1 MVLGLAAGAQVASAG
16 DESAQAPSRAAALA
30 AARDAKAAN
39 LKAPERS
46 RTERALY
53 WYDNQYVLARV
64 FGGWHGV
71 HIGGGDFPAGAG
83 IKFGLGF
90 THRFAP
96 GVDPN
101 AMRPN
106 DAVVDAVAAYSTR
119 GYTRL
124 AASWGVRNVGGA
136 SVDVRLIG
144 DYHEF
149 PQEDFFGLGRNS
161 LRSNRTDYLLESR
174 DVGAEAT
181 WRPLKRVN
189 VTGGVWSLNPI
200 VGRGTDPRFPS
211 TERVFSP
218 AMVPALAAQPDFIR
232 SDAGVAYDWRDN
244 PLHPHG
250 GGRYGA
256 RLSHFDD
263 RDLDAFSFRRVELDA
278 EQYVPLPNRFRTLA
292 LRAAAVLTEAESGND
307 VPFFYQPTLG
317 GSRLLRG
324 FREFRFR
331 DRNSLAFTAEYRW
344 EAWWA
349 LDGALFVD
357 AGTVAPEARN
367 LRVGDMDV
375 SYGVGFRVHSNS
387 AFVARLD
394 LAFSREGFVPLLRF
408 EHVF

>member
-1 MVLGLAAGAQVASAG
+1 VLS
-16 DESAQAPSRAAALA
+16 
-30 AARDAKAAN
+30 KI
-39 LKAPERS
+39 
-46 RTERALY
+46 
-53 WYDNQYVLARV
+53 
-64 FGGWHGV
+64 FGGWHGF
-71 HIGGGDFPAGAG
+71 HIGGGNFPAGAG
-83 IKFGLGF
+83 IKFGVGF
-90 THRFAP
+90 THRFNAD
-96 GVDPN
+96 VDP
-101 AMRPN
+101 AVERPN
-106 DAVVDAVAAYSTR
+106 ESIIDAVAARSTR

-124 AASWGVRNVGGA
+124 AGSWGVRNIGGA
-136 SVDVRLIG
+136 PVDVRLIG

-149 PQEDFFGLGRNS
+149 PQEDFFGLGPNS
-161 LRSNRTDYLLESR
+161 LKSNRTNYRLDSR

-181 WRPLKRVN
+181 WRPAKLIGI
-189 VTGGVWSLNPI
+189 TGGFWSLEPTI
-200 VGRGTDPRFPS
+200 DSGTDRRFPS
-211 TERVFSP
+211 TEQVFNP
-218 AMVPALAAQPDFIR
+218 RTLPGFVAQPNFIR
-232 SDAGVAYDWRDN
+232 ADAGLTFDWRDN

-250 GGRYGA
+250 GGKYGA
-256 RLSHFDD
+256 RLSNFAD
-263 RDLDAFSFRRVELDA
+263 RDLDAFSFRRVELEAD
-278 EQYVPLPNRFRTLA
+278 QYVPLPNRLRTLA
-292 LRAAAVLTEAESGND
+292 LHGTAVLTDPDSGND
-307 VPFFYQPTLG
+307 VPFYYQPTLG

-357 AGTVAPEARN
+357 AGTVAREARD